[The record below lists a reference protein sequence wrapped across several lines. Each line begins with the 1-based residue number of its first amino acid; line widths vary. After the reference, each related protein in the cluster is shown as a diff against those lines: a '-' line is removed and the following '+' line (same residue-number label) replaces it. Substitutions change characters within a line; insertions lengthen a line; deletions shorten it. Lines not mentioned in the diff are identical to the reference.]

1 MTDERPDITT
11 AKDKMRFKLG
21 GGREVKKLPE
31 HLWEGETVERMTA
44 GRYGNGTGLIILTDR
59 RLLFLKDGRLSKK
72 SEDFPLGKVSSISWS
87 SGIALGSITIFV
99 SGTKAEIKNVNK
111 GDGKEMVDLIRGRL
125 SSPAPDTSETDAP
138 AQPDAMTQLKQLG
151 EMRDSGMITEEE
163 FEAKKA
169 EILGRM

>member
-1 MTDERPDITT
+1 VTDERPDITT

-44 GRYGNGTGLIILTDR
+44 GRYGNGQGLIILTDR
-59 RLLFLKDGRLSKK
+59 RLLFLKD
-72 SEDFPLGKVSSISWS
+72 
-87 SGIALGSITIFV
+87 
-99 SGTKAEIKNVNK
+99 
-111 GDGKEMVDLIRGRL
+111 
-125 SSPAPDTSETDAP
+125 
-138 AQPDAMTQLKQLG
+138 G